1 MSHRAEDQAPDES
14 EGLSMAPVPI
24 TWLGDSLTHSGND
37 TPTKPGQR
45 VGGII
50 PSGKWGAIIRGIKS
64 TLVARQSKPNRS
76 PL

>member
-37 TPTKPGQR
+37 TPTKPGQGMGGDHPPR
-45 VGGII
+45 EVGCYHKRNQKH
-50 PSGKWGAIIRGIKS
+50 SG
-64 TLVARQSKPNRS
+64 SKTK
-76 PL
+76 